1 MSPGILIVK
10 EKIGK
15 PNNSKF
21 VGKGKPNGINKIGKI
36 GWGLNMHEGDRFI
49 LGDRFIKA
57 IIACFWI
64 LSVFTMFDVLYFLI
78 IF

>member
-36 GWGLNMHEGDRFI
+36 G
-49 LGDRFIKA
+49 
-57 IIACFWI
+57 
-64 LSVFTMFDVLYFLI
+64 
-78 IF
+78 